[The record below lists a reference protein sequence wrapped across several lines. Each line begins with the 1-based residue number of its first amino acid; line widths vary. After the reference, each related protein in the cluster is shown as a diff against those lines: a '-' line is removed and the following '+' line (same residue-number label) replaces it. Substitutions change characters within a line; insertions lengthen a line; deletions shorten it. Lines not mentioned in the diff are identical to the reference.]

1 MSESPYYTQS
11 SPLKNQGV
19 FSGDGNQYRFSFSVY
34 TGENIPGGVEGDT
47 DLYYCFDISGSY
59 DFDFDGSARRCWI
72 KKTVFSSESELD
84 KVLVRKYKSGSL
96 VIFHQYN
103 WTDPYKPVGVIHSGT
118 PLTNEYLWN
127 MNPASEFPDEIF
139 TDEAAETLEEYWTT
153 ATNNGTVYKDIFSL
167 LFKIV
172 LNLDEDRI
180 VAVQKE
186 EQIVYNT
193 VKYAN
198 PDYAL
203 SSMLNENN
211 VLTSLY
217 VTVPE
222 YYTVIKQYLSVQTKP
237 QVEQNADLGEEEVA
251 LQAPVLSVEKGGYAG
266 GARYFVVPE
275 NRIDTPENSK
285 LQCERIVTDNNNAVF
300 SVDGILEN
308 FHSFCYS
315 ENLLSLLENPGD
327 SVTVY
332 IILTDDAEEGEE
344 PEFSAV
350 LSHVVGDIGQIPSAE
365 EGVSHHFVCTVERQ
379 RPLFDFDNSPY
390 SRFIILPRSSDYS
403 TTVAPGILTLTTP
416 PPEDFWF
423 SINRREDDG
432 RLQIKDF
439 DKNESSEIDIEG
451 IENEHFLVRNS
462 FGDLD
467 YKTLPKE
474 LFEGIEPDELSI
486 DKNTEDKLE
495 IAGWETQ
502 PVAASVD
509 LTQTEFVARTSEGG
523 ALVFVDLSE
532 LMLEPDEASID
543 KNTDDKLEIK
553 GWGSAASIATPE
565 DLTNLGFVCRDGT
578 PETNT
583 LKFVKLDD
591 LKTETEVDDI
601 TIEKD
606 TENDDALQ
614 IKGFYS
620 EDAVL
625 LDFNDDG
632 VQDGNTNETEWAFLT
647 RVTDGATAPY
657 LQYTKHIAA
666 RYFLKGDEDN
676 SLGVVRGVTAA
687 EDETDDNPLTVRLAG
702 VDETPGETTQQR
714 VYAYGTD
721 GKWGLYELEML
732 FQLDAIN
739 KRFYYNPQK
748 YDTGTQRVLDHSAPT
763 AKFDFEWDSNTYNS
777 VKVRV
782 LTDIRW
788 DSTNNK
794 LIKSYRD
801 ITLPKVLVSHVSVE
815 TDVDVIEGE
824 DCE

>member
-34 TGENIPGGVEGDT
+34 TGEKIPGGVEGDT
-47 DLYYCFDISGSY
+47 DLYYCFEISDTY
-59 DFDFDGSARRCWI
+59 DFPFVNSARRCWI
-72 KKTVFSSESELD
+72 KKTVFSYESESD
-84 KVLVRKYKSGSL
+84 NVIVRKYKSGSL
-96 VIFHQYN
+96 VIFYKDRWN
-103 WTDPYKPVGVIHSGT
+103 GPYKPVGVIHSGMSRT
-118 PLTNEYLWN
+118 DKSLWN
-127 MNPASEFPDEIF
+127 MIPTIEFQDEIF
-139 TDEAAETLEEYWTT
+139 TDEAVERLQGYWTT

-172 LNLDEDRI
+172 LNPDEDRI

-186 EQIVYNT
+186 EQIAYNT

-203 SSMLNENN
+203 SLILDENSIP
-211 VLTSLY
+211 TSLY
-217 VTVPE
+217 VTVPQ

-237 QVEQNADLGEEEVA
+237 QLEPNADLGEEEVP
-251 LQAPVLSVEKGGYAG
+251 LDAPVLSIAKGGYAG
-266 GARYFVVPE
+266 GSRYFVVPE
-275 NRIDTPENSK
+275 NRIDTPENST
-285 LQCERIVTDNNNAVF
+285 LQCEKFWIDTDNNNVLTN
-300 SVDGILEN
+300 VEGILEN

-315 ENLLSLLENPGD
+315 EDLLPLLQNNHD
-327 SVTVY
+327 DVTIY
-332 IILTDDAEEGEE
+332 IKLTDNAEEGEE

-350 LSHVVGDIGQIPSAE
+350 LSHVAGDIGQIPSDE
-365 EGVSHHFVCTVERQ
+365 EGVSHYFVCTVKRVGSSYYEDTNPRI
-379 RPLFDFDNSPY
+379 L
-390 SRFIILPRSSDYS
+390 ILPNYSDYN
-403 TTVAPGILTLTTP
+403 TTVAPGIITLTTP
-416 PPEDFWF
+416 PSEDFWR
-423 SINRREDDG
+423 SINRRADNG

-439 DKNESSEIDIEG
+439 DKNEASEFNV
-451 IENEHFLVRNS
+451 ENRETDHFLVRNG

-474 LFEGIEPDELSI
+474 LFEGVEPDERSI
-486 DKNTEDKLE
+486 NKNTEDKLE

-509 LTQTEFVARTSEGG
+509 MTQTEFVARTSLGN
-523 ALVFVDLSE
+523 LVYVDLSG
-532 LMLEPDEASID
+532 LILEPDSVSID

-553 GWGSAASIATPE
+553 GWGSVASIATPA
-565 DLTNLGFVCRDGT
+565 DMTNLGFVCRDGT
-578 PETNT
+578 PEANT
-583 LKFVKLDD
+583 LKFVKLND
-591 LKTETEVDDI
+591 LQTDVEVDAV

-606 TENDDALQ
+606 AENDDALQ
-614 IKGFYS
+614 IKGFPS

-625 LDFNDDG
+625 LDINDEG
-632 VQDGNTNETEWAFLT
+632 IQDGNTNETEWAFLT
-647 RVTDGATAPY
+647 RVTDGETAPY

-687 EDETDDNPLTVRLAG
+687 EDETDDNPLVVRLAG

-714 VYAYGTD
+714 VYAYSTD

-748 YDTGTQRVLDHSAPT
+748 YDTGKQRVLDHSAPT